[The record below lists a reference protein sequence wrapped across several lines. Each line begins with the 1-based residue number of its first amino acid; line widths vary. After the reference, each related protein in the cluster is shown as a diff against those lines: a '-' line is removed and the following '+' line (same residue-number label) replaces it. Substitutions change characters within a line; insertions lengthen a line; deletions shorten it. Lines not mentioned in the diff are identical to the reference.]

1 MILLLLLMM
10 MIIFVCVF
18 MSCDFILIFSA
29 FRCAFFCVIVLI
41 CLAFLSSQLC
51 LVLFLDQSALR
62 LLLCSVEKGRSER
75 GSTFLWLLQRIVV
88 ISFSDAVF

>member
-1 MILLLLLMM
+1 
-10 MIIFVCVF
+10 
-18 MSCDFILIFSA
+18 MSSSS
-29 FRCAFFCVIVLI
+29 
-41 CLAFLSSQLC
+41 SSQLC

-62 LLLCSVEKGRSER
+62 LLLCYVEKGRSER